1 MIPGGTVGAHIFE
14 HSKMGLGGSFQVIDD
29 GTYITC
35 SFGGVA
41 LWRVVKSSRLFEVP
55 NAFGDFGGF

>member
-1 MIPGGTVGAHIFE
+1 MIPGGDLGSHIAE
-14 HSKMGLGGSFQVIDD
+14 HAKMGLNSPTFIDD

-41 LWRVVKSSRLFEVP
+41 LWRVRKADRLFEVP